1 MTNLVVL
8 ISGRGSNMA
17 ALVRACRDERWAA
30 SIRAVVA
37 DRADAAGIELA
48 RQLGVPVEVVP
59 YRDFDTRDAFEAA
72 LTLRI
77 DRYEPQWIVLAG
89 FMRVL
94 TARFLAHF
102 GYRVVNIHPSLLPAF
117 PGLHTHRRVLQA
129 GAHTHG
135 ATVHLVTDALDHG
148 PIIAQAALAVR
159 AGEDEASLAARV
171 LALEHSLYPA
181 ALRWL
186 IHGHARTVHDRVE
199 VERMP
204 DAPASTVRAA

>member
-37 DRADAAGIELA
+37 DRADAAGIALA
-48 RQLGVPVEVVP
+48 RELGVPVEIVP
-59 YRDFDTRDAFEAA
+59 YRDFDAREAFEAA
-72 LTLRI
+72 LSAQI
-77 DRYEPQWIVLAG
+77 DRYEPDWIVLAG

-94 TARFLAHF
+94 TAEFLAYF
-102 GYRVVNIHPSLLPAF
+102 GYRVINIHPSLLPAF
-117 PGLHTHRRVLQA
+117 PGLHTHRRALQA
-129 GAHTHG
+129 GARTHG

-148 PIIAQAALAVR
+148 PIVAQSELTILP
-159 AGEDEASLAARV
+159 GEDEASLAARV
-171 LALEHSLYPA
+171 LALEHKLYPA

-186 IHGHARTVHDRVE
+186 IDGHARAVHGRVE

-204 DAPASTVRAA
+204 RALAPAIAAA